1 MALVVE
7 KLNPR
12 RDPADIGPFKLLARL
27 GVGGFGTVYA
37 ARRRNAPEDGLTLE
51 DLVAVKV
58 VHPHL
63 ADEPAFRSRFKKE
76 IAAIERVHCPSVPRL
91 VDAGAEEDPPW
102 LATNLIPGLSL
113 DKVVRA
119 RGPLPE
125 RAVWHL
131 AAALAEILSSIH
143 AVDVVHRDFKPQNVL
158 LEPTGP
164 WVIDFSLVHLAELDH
179 QSSSRVAMATY
190 KYAAPEQLR
199 ALQDAERP
207 ADVYALGATLLFA
220 ATGHP
225 PFDAANLAQV
235 IQRVLNEKPDL
246 SGLPSGLHGLVEG
259 CLQRSP
265 KQRPTLGQLLK
276 EVDQHTAG
284 SRRDGFPGVLPWQV
298 VTLLSAGH
306 AEVRSLTGDTIPR
319 ALSQVE
325 YKKWL
330 AASSDET
337 LAASLAFFEDMS
349 AEDGA
354 RTWRVLTLPARPK
367 ILKPLLE
374 TNDPRATKV
383 LRVQWD
389 TLAEDIITLANRRL
403 DDGETDWAVRALGIA
418 GTRPAPEADMLLMK
432 LVVPPSDPDPAWK
445 QTIGARSDLLRG
457 RVAPEVG
464 TYQMTCAV
472 LRNQHHWQERIALN
486 LLYGLIAENSGLE
499 SASRWASWLCL
510 SPVDVPLPAWGEA
523 LRYVL
528 NGGNGQRASRAVQVQ
543 ARGDTR
549 WGVVLVMLAAHTG
562 HLPRVIAV
570 PGFASTLMT
579 FTVTIRRQS
588 DQDGNR
594 RLLRRALE
602 ARLRREGLDARIL
615 ATVDAMR
622 LLLGIPPLDFPLDGR
637 EAAPYID
644 TLVRILRD
652 PRMHDL
658 HPDLEWELLDW
669 LVGRRGGQHVGA
681 GALQLLQALPADQV
695 LARYVA
701 QPDITTK
708 LIAYRELDRD
718 FWRALADLQT
728 DLHQAMAFPQLI
740 HAVRQTI
747 DETASALGRRL
758 VTDAETGKR
767 GLSGTVLAHAMHD
780 AIHGGMKAADVLEVL
795 ASTADNGRTLAQSLQ
810 PSVIES
816 VLRELQNLLHFQPT
830 PDIEGK
836 LAGAEEVLFH
846 LQDEICAGVLG
857 EAYGHTF
864 RQVLIDRLEAER
876 DIRAARI
883 RELRRQ
889 DSRRRRRSRGGQP

>member
-1 MALVVE
+1 LALVVE

-37 ARRRNAPEDGLTLE
+37 ARRWNAPEDGLTLE

-63 ADEPAFRSRFKKE
+63 ADEPAFRARFKKE
-76 IAAIERVHCPSVPRL
+76 IAAIERVHCPFVPQL

-143 AVDVVHRDFKPQNVL
+143 AADVVHRDFKPQNVL

-179 QSSSRVAMATY
+179 QSSSQVAMATY
-190 KYAAPEQLR
+190 KYAAPEQLH
-199 ALQDAERP
+199 ALRDAERP

-225 PFDAANLAQV
+225 PFDAPNLAQV
-235 IQRVLNEKPDL
+235 IQCVLNEKPDL
-246 SGLPSGLHGLVEG
+246 SGLPASLHSLVAG

-265 KQRPTLGQLLK
+265 QQRPTLDQMLK
-276 EVDQHTAG
+276 EVGRHTGG
-284 SRRDGFPGVLPWQV
+284 SRRDWFPGVLPWQV

-319 ALSQVE
+319 ALSQLE

-354 RTWRVLTLPARPK
+354 RTWRVLTLPSRLK
-367 ILKPLLE
+367 LLKPLLE

-383 LRVQWD
+383 LRAQWD
-389 TLAEDIITLANRRL
+389 ALADDIITLANRRL
-403 DDGETDWAVRALGIA
+403 DAAEADWAVRALGIA
-418 GTRPAPEADMLLMK
+418 GTRPAPEADVLLMK
-432 LVVPPSDPDPAWK
+432 LIVPPADPDPAW
-445 QTIGARSDLLRG
+445 QSALGARSDLLRG

-464 TYQMTCAV
+464 TYEMTCAV
-472 LRNQHHWQERIALN
+472 LRGSSAWQERIVLD
-486 LLYGLIAENSGLE
+486 LLYGLIAEESGTE
-499 SASRWASWLCL
+499 IASRWASWLCL
-510 SPVDVPLPAWGEA
+510 SPVDASLPAWGEA
-523 LRYVL
+523 LRYAL
-528 NGGNGQRASRAVQVQ
+528 NSGNGHRASRAVRFP

-549 WGVVLVMLAAHTG
+549 WAVVVVMVAAHTG
-562 HLPRVIAV
+562 HLPRVLAV
-570 PGFASTLMT
+570 PGLARALLTLAL
-579 FTVTIRRQS
+579 TVWRQS

-594 RLLRRALE
+594 RVLRRALE
-602 ARLRREGLDARIL
+602 DRLRTEGLDARTL
-615 ATVDAMR
+615 ATVDATRM
-622 LLLGIPPLDFPLDGR
+622 LLGIPPRDFPLDGR
-637 EAAPYID
+637 EATPYID
-644 TLVRILRD
+644 TLVRILHD

-658 HPDLEWELLDW
+658 YPDLKWELLDW
-669 LVGRRGGQHVGA
+669 LLGRYTGQDVSVGT
-681 GALQLLQALPADQV
+681 LLFLRALPADQA

-701 QPDITTK
+701 QPDITRK
-708 LIAYRELDRD
+708 LLACRELDRD
-718 FWRALADLQT
+718 FWSALAVLHPDLKRT
-728 DLHQAMAFPQLI
+728 ATFSPLV

-747 DETASALGRRL
+747 DETASALDRRL
-758 VTDAETGKR
+758 VTDAETEKR

-780 AIHGGMKAADVLEVL
+780 AIRGGMKVEGVLEVL
-795 ASTADNGRTLAQSLQ
+795 ASSADNGGTLAQSLQ
-810 PSVIES
+810 PGVIES
-816 VLRELQNLLHFQPT
+816 VLRELQNLLHFQPAS
-830 PDIEGK
+830 DIEGQPT
-836 LAGAEEVLFH
+836 GAEDILFH
-846 LQDEICAGVLG
+846 LQDEICVGVLG
-857 EAYGHTF
+857 EEYGHTF
-864 RQVLIDRLEAER
+864 RQILIDRLEAER